1 MSKTIIIGN
10 GVAGITAAV
19 NIRKLDDQE
28 QILVISGETKYFYS
42 RTALM
47 YLFMGQMAK
56 KDLMPYED
64 WFWDNNKIE
73 LKQNWVKSVDFNNK
87 LINYKDQTSE
97 SYDKLIIATGSK
109 PNRLSGI
116 SDYIAGVQGLY
127 SMQDLE
133 LLELNV
139 KRAKHAVV
147 IGGGLIGVELCEMLL
162 SRGIKVTMMVRD
174 RHYWGNV
181 LPLPESKMVSNHM
194 MQHHVDFK
202 FESSINSISADESK
216 RIISIKTAQGETL
229 PCDFLGITIGVS
241 PNIDFLKPT
250 ELNINRGICV
260 DNTLKTNIEDV
271 YSIGD
276 CAEIDNPLKNRKSV
290 EAVWYAGRMMGET
303 VAHTICGNKTEYKP
317 GVWFNSAKFFDIEYQ
332 TYGTMEAEL
341 DANTSSFY
349 WEESKADTCIRF
361 NFNEATKALVGIHAL
376 NIRLRHV
383 ICNDWI
389 KNNTPIHKVVSEL
402 NQAIFDA
409 EFSKSW
415 VKSITTSYNAEYSE
429 QAVEQKFSWKKL
441 LNLTK

>member
-64 WFWDNNKIE
+64 WFWDKNKIE

-109 PNRLSGI
+109 PNKLSGI

-194 MQHHVDFK
+194 MQHYVDFK
-202 FESSINSISADESK
+202 FESSIKLISADESK

-241 PNIDFLKPT
+241 PNVDFLKST

-260 DNTLKTNIEDV
+260 DNTLKTNMEDV

-332 TYGTMEAEL
+332 TYGTMEVEL

-361 NFNEATKALVGIHAL
+361 NFNEASKALVGIHAL

-389 KNNTPIHKVVSEL
+389 KNKTPIHKVVSEL

-415 VKSITTSYNAEYSE
+415 VKSITTSYNEEYSE